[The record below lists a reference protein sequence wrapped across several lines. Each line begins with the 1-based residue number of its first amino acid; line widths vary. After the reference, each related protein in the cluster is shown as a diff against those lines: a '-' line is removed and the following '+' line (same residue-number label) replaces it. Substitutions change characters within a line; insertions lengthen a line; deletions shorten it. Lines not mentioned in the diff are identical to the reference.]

1 MLDFKKELK
10 ERETAPRLQKTFSK
24 VLDAW
29 RMNRRIYLRDLIKNT
44 AIQDAVREQNKI
56 GWDNFILGRWSLKW
70 QRIQKNYY
78 ASINSKRSVKRW
90 AAAIIHKLIMIVWDL
105 WSFRNKLVHGPKGIE
120 ESERHKELNSK
131 IEEEYSKGS
140 LTLIEKD
147 KHLIDDNGL
156 EDLTTGTVYDKQAW
170 LERIEAARIAAEM
183 EEETKVNEQR
193 LITEFFGRL

>member
-1 MLDFKKELK
+1 
-10 ERETAPRLQKTFSK
+10 
-24 VLDAW
+24 
-29 RMNRRIYLRDLIKNT
+29 MNRRIYLCNLIKST

-56 GWDNFILGRWSLKW
+56 GWDNFILGRWLLRW

-78 ASINSKRSVKRW
+78 ALIKSKRSVKRW

-105 WSFRNKLVHGPKGIE
+105 WSFCNELVHRPKGIK

-131 IEEEYSKGS
+131 IEEEHSKGS

-147 KHLIDDNGL
+147 KHLIDVNGL

-170 LERIEAARIAAEM
+170 LERIEAARIAAEL
-183 EEETKVNEQR
+183 EEESKVNDQR
-193 LITEFFGRL
+193 LITEFFRQL